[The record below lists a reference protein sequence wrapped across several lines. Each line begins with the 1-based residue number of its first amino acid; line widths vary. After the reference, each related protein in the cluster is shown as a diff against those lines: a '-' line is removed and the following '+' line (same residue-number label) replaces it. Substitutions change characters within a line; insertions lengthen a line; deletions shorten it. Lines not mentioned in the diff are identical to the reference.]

1 MPTLAFWV
9 TLTGPTEALRGIQP
23 AASSRSAYCVWGVSM
38 SVSRKTIGGGSV
50 YGICRCSTLRTF
62 FSW

>member
-50 YGICRCSTLRTF
+50 
-62 FSW
+62 